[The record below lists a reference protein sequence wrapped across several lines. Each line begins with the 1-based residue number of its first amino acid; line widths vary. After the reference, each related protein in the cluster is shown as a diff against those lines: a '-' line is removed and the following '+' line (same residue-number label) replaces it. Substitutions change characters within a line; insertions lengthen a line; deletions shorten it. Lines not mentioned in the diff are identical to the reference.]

1 MTILI
6 YFPLKTDIQ
15 SFVGGVLPK
24 KYTLLPEYLLNN
36 CDGKKDLARRFL
48 PEVERG

>member
-1 MTILI
+1 MTVLI